1 MFYMDQNG
9 GTERGERMI
18 KLRSILK
25 EFKSYKLDVK
35 DKGIGKVKDGL
46 KLFMLEDGRM
56 LMLKV
61 EMGDLEGRYIWWEGR
76 KEKLS

>member
-1 MFYMDQNG
+1 
-9 GTERGERMI
+9 MI

-35 DKGIGKVKDGL
+35 DKGIGKAKDGL
-46 KLFMLEDGRM
+46 KLSMLEDGRM
-56 LMLKV
+56 LMPKA
-61 EMGDLEGRYIWWEGR
+61 EMGDLEGRHIWWEGR